1 MRNREPRFKEI
12 VHYVEDRIR
21 CGELTIGDKV
31 PSVNAM
37 RILFGFSRSTV
48 FLAMEELTSRGI
60 IEARPGSGYYV
71 SSTRV
76 EVREKVLLLFNEFN
90 AFKEDLYN
98 SFVQEMGED
107 ASIDIMF
114 HNYNRH
120 VFETLLENANG
131 KYTSYVVMPGK
142 FEGLAPLLDS
152 MSGDVILVDH
162 FSHYL
167 AGRYPSVGQNFA
179 KDTYNALSENAAS
192 LKKYDTLVLV
202 QQAEKEPAE
211 RYDGLCRFCRD
222 YGLQPHWWPSMKGEK
237 VRAGEL
243 YLTAEDRE
251 LVLIL
256 KKAEAQG
263 LVVGR
268 DFGVISYNDTPM
280 KEILCGGI
288 TTISTDFKRMGRTL
302 ARLVKEKRME
312 TIANPC
318 TIAIRKSI

>member
-1 MRNREPRFKEI
+1 
-12 VHYVEDRIR
+12 
-21 CGELTIGDKV
+21 
-31 PSVNAM
+31 
-37 RILFGFSRSTV
+37 
-48 FLAMEELTSRGI
+48 
-60 IEARPGSGYYV
+60 
-71 SSTRV
+71 
-76 EVREKVLLLFNEFN
+76 
-90 AFKEDLYN
+90 
-98 SFVQEMGED
+98 MGED

-114 HNYNRH
+114 HNYNRQ

-152 MSGDVILVDH
+152 MSGDVFLADH